1 MLAYR
6 MKSLFRSPFRTIF
19 DEARLLPEIR
29 RSIAMMVMGNIFGN
43 LFGVISTGS
52 ALTGF
57 ARDLGANDLI
67 FGVLSGIPLA
77 ASLMQIPAAIL
88 VSRTQKRKRYMLTF
102 GIISRAVWLLIG
114 LVPYVIVVDTG
125 LIRLWSV
132 IFLVGL
138 SAANGS
144 FINVSFTP
152 WMADLIPISIRGR
165 WMSVRDGLNA
175 VGSVMI
181 GLVTAY
187 ILDHMPGYAGYAFV
201 FILGGTLGVLDMC
214 CFIFVK
220 EVHHS
225 APVRT
230 NLLKVSRQ
238 IFADGPF
245 FRFMIFWTVWCFT
258 ANLSAPYLIRYAL
271 GEMGLSYIQV
281 TLSGQIAAAL
291 TTVLVIT
298 FWGRSLDRY
307 GSKPVLWIACTL
319 SSVAQGSYLF
329 SVYGSV
335 LPTLLHNVIGSAFWC
350 ATNLAAT
357 NRLLSS
363 SPDDQRPSYVA
374 FFSSFAS
381 LLGSFLGVL
390 AGGALLELLQSMID
404 RQNLG
409 TGFFA
414 DRYKMIIALSIVAR
428 LLVVLLFIPSL
439 DNEKGYTIK
448 QVLRDLGQR
457 MLPAHRS
464 GRF

>member
-6 MKSLFRSPFRTIF
+6 LKNLFRSPFRRIF

-43 LFGVISTGS
+43 LFGVITTGS

-88 VSRTQKRKRYMLTF
+88 VSRTQKRKQYMLTF
-102 GIISRAVWLLIG
+102 GILSRAIWLIVG
-114 LVPYVIVVDTG
+114 LVPYLIRVDTG
-125 LIRLWSV
+125 LIRLWSI

-165 WMSVRDGLNA
+165 WMSVRDGMNA
-175 VGSVMI
+175 VGSVVI

-187 ILDHMPGYAGYAFV
+187 ALDHMPGYAGYAFV

-225 APVRT
+225 APIKT
-230 NLLKVSRQ
+230 SILKVARQ
-238 IFADGPF
+238 IFSDGPF
-245 FRFMIFWTVWCFT
+245 CRFMIFWTAWCFT

-281 TLSGQIAAAL
+281 TLSSQIAAAL

-319 SSVAQGSYLF
+319 SSLAQGSYLF

-363 SPDDQRPSYVA
+363 SPDNQRPSYVA

-390 AGGALLELLQSMID
+390 AGGALLEFVQTIID
-404 RQNLG
+404 RQG
-409 TGFFA
+409 SSAGFLS
-414 DRYKMIIALSIVAR
+414 DRYKIIITLSIVAR
-428 LLVVLLFIPSL
+428 LFVVMIFIPKL
-439 DNEKGYTIK
+439 DNEKEYTVK
-448 QVLRDLGQR
+448 AVLQDLGR
-457 MLPAHRS
+457 RIIPARRP

>member
-1 MLAYR
+1 
-6 MKSLFRSPFRTIF
+6 
-19 DEARLLPEIR
+19 
-29 RSIAMMVMGNIFGN
+29 
-43 LFGVISTGS
+43 
-52 ALTGF
+52 
-57 ARDLGANDLI
+57 
-67 FGVLSGIPLA
+67 
-77 ASLMQIPAAIL
+77 
-88 VSRTQKRKRYMLTF
+88 
-102 GIISRAVWLLIG
+102 
-114 LVPYVIVVDTG
+114 
-125 LIRLWSV
+125 
-132 IFLVGL
+132 
-138 SAANGS
+138 
-144 FINVSFTP
+144 
-152 WMADLIPISIRGR
+152 
-165 WMSVRDGLNA
+165 VRDGLNA

-181 GLVTAY
+181 GLVTAT

-225 APVRT
+225 APIRT

-238 IFADGPF
+238 IFADAPF

-281 TLSGQIAAAL
+281 TLSSQIAAAI

-319 SSVAQGSYLF
+319 SSLAQGSYLF

-390 AGGALLELLQSMID
+390 AGGALLELFQSLID
-404 RQNLG
+404 RQNLT
-409 TGFFA
+409 TGFLA
-414 DRYKMIIALSIVAR
+414 DRYKMIIALSIVTR
-428 LLVVLLFIPSL
+428 LLVVLLFIPKL
-439 DNEKGYTIK
+439 DNEKGYTVK
-448 QVLRDLGQR
+448 QVLLDLGQR
-457 MLPAHRS
+457 MMPAHRP